1 MTTTP
6 TPRTN
11 PTPSPLAGFHAMSN
25 AIGEAIRDLG
35 SVPSGHLYAHLAGHM
50 SLSTYQAILG
60 DLEDRG
66 RIKQD
71 RSHLIRWIG

>member
-1 MTTTP
+1 MIITP
-6 TPRTN
+6 TPRTT
-11 PTPSPLAGFHAMSN
+11 PTPAPLAGFGAMSD

-35 SVPSGHLYAHLAGHM
+35 TVPSGHLYAAVMGHM